1 MTTNPQDFQN
11 MLLLDNYAS
20 ADFPDSETTRPL
32 ETYLET
38 GSQVPATIYS
48 TAVLNALQ
56 IQTREIKD
64 KTQIQIQL
72 SNNWKRKIKDIFQR
86 GNDNIF
92 SFLSKPVTS
101 HPTIGVAEQFIR
113 KFSRPEVQGKNPGSL
128 LREILE
134 DISGN
139 SFKQEINDRL
149 KSKQVENSQIQ
160 TIITQVK
167 ELYEIYRET
176 TEKIGLVESN
186 LKSKLYTLDK
196 IQPRLVMLME
206 LGVNE
211 DSIELQKHI
220 ENYLTKVY
228 ENNCPEPEYKEL
240 LGLYKKLCI
249 VRDLIN
255 LMKIHEN
262 TDKEPLCSICLNEQV
277 QYVLGP
283 CGHTF
288 CEGCVRKQ
296 TIQCYMC
303 RGNIQTRVKLFFC

>member
-20 ADFPDSETTRPL
+20 ADFPDSETTRPI

-38 GSQVPATIYS
+38 GSQVPATVYS
-48 TAVLNALQ
+48 TALFNALQ
-56 IQTREIKD
+56 VQTRDIKD
-64 KTQIQIQL
+64 KTPSQIQL
-72 SNNWKRKIKDIFQR
+72 SNQWKRKIKDIFQR

-92 SFLSKPVTS
+92 LFLQKPIAT
-101 HPTIGVAEQFIR
+101 HPTLGLAEQFIR
-113 KFSRPEVQGKNPGSL
+113 KFSRPEVQGKNPNSL
-128 LREILE
+128 LRDILE
-134 DISGN
+134 DISGD
-139 SFKQEINDRL
+139 FYKQEINERV
-149 KSKQVENSQIQ
+149 KSKEIENNPIQ
-160 TIITQVK
+160 SLIAQTK
-167 ELYEIYRET
+167 ELYEVYRET

-186 LKSKLYTLDK
+186 LKSKLFVLDK
-196 IQPRLVMLME
+196 IQPRLVMLMD

-211 DSIELQKHI
+211 ESAELQKNI

-228 ENNCPEPEYKEL
+228 ETNCPESEYKEL
-240 LGLYKKLCI
+240 LGLYKKLYI
-249 VRDLIN
+249 IRDLIH

-296 TIQCYMC
+296 TIQCFMC
-303 RGNIQTRVKLFFC
+303 RGNIQNRVKLFFC